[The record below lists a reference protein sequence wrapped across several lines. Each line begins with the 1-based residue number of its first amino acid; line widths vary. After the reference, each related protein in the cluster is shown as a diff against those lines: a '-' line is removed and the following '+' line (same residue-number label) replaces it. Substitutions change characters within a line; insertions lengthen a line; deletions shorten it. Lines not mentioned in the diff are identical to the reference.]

1 MRRHGSE
8 KGKFTMI
15 DYKTEAKPRG
25 KTADGVPVFCA
36 YDRIMPIAD
45 VRPNPDNPNEH
56 SPKQIDLLADII
68 QATGW
73 RAPITISKRSG
84 LVTKGHGRRMAA
96 LAKRWKEV
104 PVEFQDYASEEE
116 EHADLIADNR
126 IAELSNI
133 STDKLMDMLQDM
145 DTGAVPMEMTGYSD
159 DEIEKMLAA
168 LEGAGDTEDDAADA
182 ETEVKQNFTRQG
194 DLWHLANHR
203 LICGSATSTDD
214 IDRLMDGRKAQMVH
228 TDPPYGVSYTTQSG
242 KFDMIQN
249 DDKTGD
255 DLMATL
261 LLPAFKNYARN
272 TVDDAAFYIWHASS
286 TRRDFEDAMLSA
298 GLIEKQYIIWAKT
311 APVLGHADYQWS
323 HEPCF
328 YAEKAGHKAK
338 FYGDRAQR
346 TVWRATLRGEKEMA
360 ATLAGGIVLTDGE
373 GGKVYIAEKPPKG
386 KKVRSVRMKEGTSI
400 DLYNDSKSGTV
411 WEVSRETNTIHPTQK
426 PLEIPERAIQNSS
439 EPGDIVL
446 DFFGGSGSTLIAA
459 HRLGRICYTVELD
472 PKYCDAI
479 VERFA
484 KETGGVASITCERD
498 GKEYTLQE
506 IRDMVPGEPGGIGG
520 DNDADKEE
528 AET

>member
-1 MRRHGSE
+1 
-8 KGKFTMI
+8 MI

-25 KTADGVPVFCA
+25 KTADGIPVFCA

-56 SPKQIDLLADII
+56 SKKQIELLADII

-104 PVEFQDYASEEE
+104 PVEYQDYASAEE

-133 STDKLMDMLQDM
+133 SAEKLIDMLQDM
-145 DTGAVPMEMTGYSD
+145 DTGAVPMEMTGYND

-168 LEGAGDTEDDAADA
+168 LEGADGTEDDAADA
-182 ETEVKQNFTRQG
+182 ETDVSQNFTRSG

-203 LICGSATSTDD
+203 LICGSATS
-214 IDRLMDGRKAQMVH
+214 I
-228 TDPPYGVSYTTQSG
+228 
-242 KFDMIQN
+242 
-249 DDKTGD
+249 
-255 DLMATL
+255 
-261 LLPAFKNYARN
+261 
-272 TVDDAAFYIWHASS
+272 
-286 TRRDFEDAMLSA
+286 
-298 GLIEKQYIIWAKT
+298 
-311 APVLGHADYQWS
+311 
-323 HEPCF
+323 
-328 YAEKAGHKAK
+328 
-338 FYGDRAQR
+338 
-346 TVWRATLRGEKEMA
+346 
-360 ATLAGGIVLTDGE
+360 
-373 GGKVYIAEKPPKG
+373 
-386 KKVRSVRMKEGTSI
+386 
-400 DLYNDSKSGTV
+400 
-411 WEVSRETNTIHPTQK
+411 
-426 PLEIPERAIQNSS
+426 
-439 EPGDIVL
+439 
-446 DFFGGSGSTLIAA
+446 LIAA

-484 KETGGVASITCERD
+484 KETEETGASITCERD

-520 DNDADKEE
+520 DNDADKEK
-528 AET
+528 AETT

>member
-1 MRRHGSE
+1 
-8 KGKFTMI
+8 MI

-25 KTADGVPVFCA
+25 KTADGIPVFCA

-56 SPKQIDLLADII
+56 SKKQIELLADII

-104 PVEFQDYASEEE
+104 PVEYQDYASAEE

-133 STDKLMDMLQDM
+133 SAEKLIDMLQDM
-145 DTGAVPMEMTGYSD
+145 DTGAVPMEMTGYND

-168 LEGAGDTEDDAADA
+168 LEGADGTEDDAADA
-182 ETEVKQNFTRQG
+182 ETDVSQNFTR
-194 DLWHLANHR
+194 
-203 LICGSATSTDD
+203 S
-214 IDRLMDGRKAQMVH
+214 
-228 TDPPYGVSYTTQSG
+228 
-242 KFDMIQN
+242 
-249 DDKTGD
+249 D

-346 TVWRATLRGEKEMA
+346 TVWRATLRGDKEMA
-360 ATLAGGIVLTDGE
+360 ATLAGGIVLTDGA

-386 KKVRSVRMKEGTSI
+386 KKVRNVRMKEGTSI
-400 DLYNDSKSGTV
+400 DLYSDSKTSTV

-484 KETGGVASITCERD
+484 KETEETGASITCERD

-520 DNDADKEE
+520 DNDADKEK
-528 AET
+528 AETT